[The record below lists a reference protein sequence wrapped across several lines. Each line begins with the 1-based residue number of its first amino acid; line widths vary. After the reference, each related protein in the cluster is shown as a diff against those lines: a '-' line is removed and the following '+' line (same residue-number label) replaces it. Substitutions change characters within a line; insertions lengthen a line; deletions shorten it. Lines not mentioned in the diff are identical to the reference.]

1 MSGAADQ
8 RTQAQQPLTESD
20 TLVEPHSERAWRR
33 WLYDLGREDP
43 ERVLGFGLVVVLGFV
58 LGVVAMFIFLR
69 LADEVL
75 EQDTIGLDVA
85 ASSLILS
92 MKSADMDVVMR
103 ALSALG
109 NELIWAL
116 GILCFVL
123 FIWQRRWGAAAL
135 LIVVAGG
142 AQLLNDVLKATFH
155 RARPMPLPGF
165 IAVQDYSFPS
175 GHAMMSAAFYT
186 FLAYLIWR
194 QARGVWRWV
203 VVFGL
208 VLVLVLVGVS
218 RIYLEAHYLTDVL
231 AGIAAGLLW
240 TDMVI
245 VGSRVLTQRRR
256 RTLNS

>member
-1 MSGAADQ
+1 MSATDQ
-8 RTQAQQPLTESD
+8 RTHDQQTPVDAD

-33 WLYDLGREDP
+33 WLYELGREDS
-43 ERVLGFGLVVVLGFV
+43 ERVLGFGLVVGLGFV
-58 LGVVAMFIFLR
+58 LGVVAMFVFLR

-75 EQDTIGLDVA
+75 QQDTIGLDVA

-92 MKSADMDVVMR
+92 MKSAEMDVAMR

-123 FIWQRRWGAAAL
+123 FVWQRRWGAAAL

-142 AQLLNDVLKATFH
+142 AQLLNDVLKGSFQ
-155 RARPMPLPGF
+155 RARPMPLPG
-165 IAVQDYSFPS
+165 IIDVQQYSFPS

-194 QARGVWRWV
+194 QARGVWQWV

-208 VLVLVLVGVS
+208 VLLLVLVGVS

-231 AGIAAGLLW
+231 AGIAAGVLW
-240 TDMVI
+240 TDVVI
-245 VGSRVLTQRRR
+245 VGGRALTQRRR